1 MRFNTFDSLVSW
13 YEQTK
18 PVVSKNHTRE
28 RDVRPIGDRGR
39 KWERIKKI
47 DENTYALLDGNYG
60 NYIWATAPTPV
71 QHEYENMLAPILWMR
86 REDGDFIRI
95 RNHTKNNMTVTRYN
109 FLHYH
114 LPNNLHFGYNQQGK
128 HWVRHNGEE
137 LPLPKC
143 DIRIVGGGSSIK
155 EVTDDGVFLM
165 FRVNKDGTFT
175 RVGDKLKVQV
185 NVVDKDLKK
194 QWRDRLDSFYTHCAA
209 LAPMLDVTWHGKHEY
224 RTLVDDWLKAN
235 DKPVVGWA
243 RTTTSLPSWLVR
255 EAVEQEDHPMR
266 VAVAAYVIADIGGQ
280 REIKDINDVREIKAN
295 YNRVMNKA
303 MGFYKIEER

>member
-1 MRFNTFDSLVSW
+1 MRFNTFDSVVSW

-18 PVVSKNHTRE
+18 PMVSKNHTKE
-28 RDVRPIGDRGR
+28 RDVRPIGDRDR

-60 NYIWATAPTPV
+60 NYIWATAPTPE
-71 QHEYENMLAPILWMR
+71 QHEYENLLAPILWMR

-95 RNHTKNNMTVTRYN
+95 RNHTQSNLSVTRYN
-109 FLHYH
+109 FLHWH
-114 LPNNLHFGYNQQGK
+114 LPSNMRFHYNQSG
-128 HWVRHNGEE
+128 RHYVKVGGED
-137 LPLPKC
+137 LILPKC
-143 DIRIVGGGSSIK
+143 FIRYQSAPNITPV
-155 EVTDDGVFLM
+155 DDGVFLM

-175 RVGDKLKVQV
+175 RVGNKLKVQV

-209 LAPMLDVTWHGKHEY
+209 LAPMLDTSWQGKNEY
-224 RTLVDDWLKAN
+224 RTLVDEWLKAN
-235 DKPVVGWA
+235 DKPIVGWA
-243 RTTTSLPSWLVR
+243 RNTTSLPSWLVR
-255 EAVEQEDHPMR
+255 DAVEQEDHPMR

-280 REIKDINDVREIKAN
+280 REIKDINDVREIKAH